1 MRGIL
6 NAPFG
11 GYVKQ
16 GMKSKNKFIPQLNT
30 FIDYQH
36 FRIIIVI
43 KTRLTSY

>member
-1 MRGIL
+1 MNTIL
-6 NAPFG
+6 NAPFE

-16 GMKSKNKFIPQLNT
+16 RMKSKNKFISQLNT

-36 FRIIIVI
+36 FRIIIVM